1 MPARVIRTLAEAA
14 GLDLAALPDRPSPR
28 RVLLCAPDAFE
39 VRDVK
44 NPFME
49 GNVGRVDPA
58 RARAQWDAL
67 RAALERIGLE
77 VAVLLAEPGL
87 EDMVFA
93 ANQTLPGADAAGR
106 PVVLMSRMR
115 HPSRAREVPF
125 YRRFFEARG
134 FRAVELE
141 GAGLFFE
148 GMGDA
153 LWHPGKRLLWGGHG
167 ARSTAA
173 AYDEVSAKLDAPVV
187 LLRLPHPRFYHL
199 DTALCLLDARS
210 ALVHPAAFDDEGRAL
225 LRRFLPRIV
234 EAPAEDAER
243 RMAAN
248 AWCPDGRHV
257 LIERGSA
264 ETCRRLRAAGFE
276 PVELDTSEFMKSGGS
291 VFCLKMAF

>member
-1 MPARVIRTLAEAA
+1 MKGRVIRTVAEAA
-14 GLDLAALPDRPSPR
+14 DLDLAALPDRAPSR

-39 VRDVK
+39 VKDVK

-67 RAALERIGLE
+67 RAAIERTGLE
-77 VAVLLAEPGL
+77 VAVLPAEPGL

-93 ANQTLPGADAAGR
+93 ANQTLPGDDAAGR
-106 PVVLMSRMR
+106 PVVVLSRMR

-125 YRRFFEARG
+125 YRRFFEALG

-141 GAGLFFE
+141 SAGLFFE

-167 ARSTAA
+167 ARSAA
-173 AYDEVSAKLDAPVV
+173 GAYEEVAAKLDAPVI

-199 DTALCLLDARS
+199 DTALSLLDGRS
-210 ALVHPAAFDDEGRAL
+210 ALVHPGAFDDEGRAL
-225 LRRFLPRIV
+225 LRRFLPRLI
-234 EAPAEDAER
+234 EAPAEDAEV

-257 LIERGSA
+257 LIERGSV

-291 VFCLKMAF
+291 VFCLKMAY